1 MFFELII
8 VNLIHH
14 RINISSE
21 LDKFK
26 NRFGVEIDLRYK
38 NNEIILH
45 HDPFS
50 DGEIFEEFLKK
61 FNLRFIILN
70 IKSEGIEEE
79 VMRLVIKYKV
89 PDYFFLD
96 SSIPFMVKY
105 INIGWRKFAVRYSE
119 YEPLELALSFKEKV
133 DWVWVDCFNY
143 LPLGKK
149 EYLELKKYFKICLV
163 SPELQNHPLS
173 MIEVFKKQVEGFD
186 IDAVC
191 TKRPDL
197 WEK

>member
-1 MFFELII
+1 MQLIQ
-8 VNLIHH
+8 H
-14 RINISSE
+14 RINTISKLKESKLYGLE
-21 LDKFK
+21 L
-26 NRFGVEIDLRYK
+26 DLRYRDK
-38 NNEIILH
+38 QIILH
-45 HDPFS
+45 HDPYKS
-50 DGEIFEEFLKK
+50 GELFEEYLKE
-61 FNLRFIILN
+61 FSLNFIILN

-79 VMRLVIKYKV
+79 VLRLVKKYNV

-96 SSIPFMVKY
+96 TSVPFMVKY
-105 INIGWRKFAVRYSE
+105 LNKGWSKFAVRFSE
-119 YEPLELALSFKEKV
+119 YEPIELALRFKDKV
-133 DWVWVDCFNY
+133 DWVWVDCFTY
-143 LPLGKK
+143 LPLREK
-149 EYLELKKYFKICLV
+149 EYIELKKYFKICLV